1 VNALA
6 PPQGPR
12 PTNDSEGTPPR
23 DDSLAAPVRRFVP
36 PHRAGNP
43 ATDPRAGYRWEGVD
57 LLAYKSDADSPF
69 RDVTRQTLFRRNDLA
84 GELRYFE
91 VAPGG
96 HSTLERHAHVHA
108 VLILR
113 GRGSC
118 LVGDAVLAI
127 AEHDLVTVPPKTW
140 HQFRASA
147 DAPLGFLCLVDA
159 VRDKPE
165 LPDATALDALRADPA
180 VAAFLAG

>member
-1 VNALA
+1 MS
-6 PPQGPR
+6 G
-12 PTNDSEGTPPR
+12 
-23 DDSLAAPVRRFVP
+23 PVRRFVP
-36 PHRAGNP
+36 PRPGAADP
-43 ATDPRAGYRWEGVD
+43 ASDPRAAFRWEAVD
-57 LLAYKSDADSPF
+57 VLAYKADAASPF
-69 RDVTRQTLFRRNDLA
+69 REVTRQTLFKRDDLA

-113 GRGSC
+113 GRGRC
-118 LVGDAVLAI
+118 LVGDAVHAV

-140 HQFRASA
+140 HQFRAAA
-147 DAPLGFLCLVDA
+147 DAPLGFLCMVDA

-165 LPDATALDALRADPA
+165 LPDAGALSELRRHPA
-180 VAAFLAG
+180 VAGFLES